1 MNKEKLYKNK
11 KIKEIKKVWTT
22 YNVASGSPYAIHI
35 QIGDGKTNQVFAT
48 RFFAIRRAKKI
59 ARILGVDP
67 DLSFIPTIIR

>member
-22 YNVASGSPYAIHI
+22 YNVASGYPYAIHI